1 MPDRFE
7 RLHVIGMTCTSCV
20 ARVEHA
26 LSEVGG
32 VEHVHVDLKQG
43 TAMVSGN
50 GALGRNELVS
60 AVVGAG
66 YSVVSAAVAEAEE
79 QATKDVSRTTTTL
92 LSLAPLFVAVG
103 LIGAGS
109 LASGG
114 MEGFMGRFMG
124 GFFLVFGGLK
134 LLDLRGFVSAYA
146 MYDLLAARVT
156 AYGWVYPFL
165 EVTLGLGYLA
175 VPNWPTLHAFTLGL
189 MLFSSVGVVQSVSRG
204 EKLKCACMG
213 TAFNLPMTTVTVV
226 EDLGMAAM
234 AAAMWLQTS
243 PH

>member
-7 RLHVIGMTCTSCV
+7 RLHVTGMTCTSCV
-20 ARVEHA
+20 ARVEGA
-26 LSEVGG
+26 LMAVAG

-43 TAMVSGN
+43 TAMVSGSDVLTL
-50 GALGRNELVS
+50 GALVQALIGE
-60 AVVGAG
+60 G
-66 YSVVSAAVAEAEE
+66 YGVTSEAETSTDPSTITSAA
-79 QATKDVSRTTTTL
+79 SF
-92 LSLAPLFVAVG
+92 APLLIAVA

-114 MEGFMGRFMG
+114 ADGFMARFMG

-165 EVTLGLGYLA
+165 EVGLGLAYLA
-175 VPNWPTLHAFTLGL
+175 VPGEANLHLATLGL
-189 MLFSSVGVVQSVSRG
+189 MAFSSVGVILAVTRG

-213 TAFNLPMTTVTVV
+213 TAFNLPMTTVTIL

-243 PH
+243 PL

>member
-43 TAMVSGN
+43 TAMVSGEH
-50 GALGRNELVS
+50 GLSREDLIA

-66 YSVVSAAVAEAEE
+66 YAVEADAVAQDAPDS
-79 QATKDVSRTTTTL
+79 AVKASASSSL
-92 LSLAPLFVAVG
+92 NSLAPLFVAVA

-243 PH
+243 PL

>member
-1 MPDRFE
+1 
-7 RLHVIGMTCTSCV
+7 
-20 ARVEHA
+20 
-26 LSEVGG
+26 
-32 VEHVHVDLKQG
+32 
-43 TAMVSGN
+43 MVSGDDVLTL
-50 GALGRNELVS
+50 GALVQALIGE
-60 AVVGAG
+60 G
-66 YSVVSAAVAEAEE
+66 YGVTSEAVAEAE
-79 QATKDVSRTTTTL
+79 VSTDASTIT
-92 LSLAPLFVAVG
+92 SAASFAPLLVAVA

-114 MEGFMGRFMG
+114 ADGFMARFMG

-165 EVTLGLGYLA
+165 EVGLGLAYLA
-175 VPNWPTLHAFTLGL
+175 VPGEANLHLATLGL
-189 MLFSSVGVVQSVSRG
+189 MAFSSVGVILAVTRG

-213 TAFNLPMTTVTVV
+213 TAFNLPMTTVTIV

-243 PH
+243 PL

>member
-7 RLHVIGMTCTSCV
+7 RLHVTGMTCTSCV
-20 ARVEHA
+20 ARVEGA
-26 LSEVGG
+26 LTAVSG

-43 TAMVSGN
+43 TAMVSG
-50 GALGRNELVS
+50 GDGLTRDTLMQ

-66 YSVVSAAVAEAEE
+66 YGVTSEAVAEVESSTDVRAS
-79 QATKDVSRTTTTL
+79 ATNS
-92 LSLAPLFVAVG
+92 SASFAPLLVAVA

-109 LASGG
+109 LAAGG
-114 MEGFMGRFMG
+114 ADGFMGRFMG

-146 MYDLLAARVT
+146 MYDLLAGRVA

-165 EVTLGLGYLA
+165 EVGLGLAYLA
-175 VPNWPTLHAFTLGL
+175 VPSEASLHLATLGL
-189 MLFSSVGVVQSVSRG
+189 MAFSSVGVILAVTRG

-213 TAFNLPMTTVTVV
+213 TAFNLPMTTVTIM

-243 PH
+243 PL

>member
-7 RLHVIGMTCTSCV
+7 RLHVTGMTCTSCV
-20 ARVEHA
+20 ARVENA
-26 LSEVGG
+26 LTSVSG

-43 TAMVSGN
+43 TAMVSG
-50 GALGRNELVS
+50 GDGLTRATLVQ
-60 AVVGAG
+60 AVIGAG
-66 YSVVSAAVAEAEE
+66 YGVTSEAVAEAESSTDLGAS
-79 QATKDVSRTTTTL
+79 ATNSAA
-92 LSLAPLFVAVG
+92 SFAPLLVAVA

-109 LASGG
+109 LAAGG
-114 MEGFMGRFMG
+114 ADGYMARFMG

-165 EVTLGLGYLA
+165 EVGLGLAYLA
-175 VPNWPTLHAFTLGL
+175 VPGEANLHLATLGL
-189 MLFSSVGVVQSVSRG
+189 MAFSSVGVILAVTRG

-213 TAFNLPMTTVTVV
+213 TAFNLPMTTVTIV

-234 AAAMWLQTS
+234 AAAMWIQTS
-243 PH
+243 PP

>member
-1 MPDRFE
+1 MPDRFG
-7 RLHVIGMTCTSCV
+7 RLHVTGMTCTSCV
-20 ARVEHA
+20 ARAEGA
-26 LSEVGG
+26 LTAVSG

-43 TAMVSGN
+43 TAMVSGDD
-50 GALGRNELVS
+50 GLTRATLLQ
-60 AVVGAG
+60 AVIGAG
-66 YSVVSAAVAEAEE
+66 YGVNSEAVAEAETSKDARAS
-79 QATKDVSRTTTTL
+79 ATNSAA
-92 LSLAPLFVAVG
+92 SFAPLLVAVA

-114 MEGFMGRFMG
+114 ADGFMARFMG

-146 MYDLLAARVT
+146 MYDLLAARVN

-165 EVTLGLGYLA
+165 EVGLGLAYLGMPGEA
-175 VPNWPTLHAFTLGL
+175 SLHLATLGL
-189 MLFSSVGVVQSVSRG
+189 MAFSSVGVILALTRG

-234 AAAMWLQTS
+234 AAAMWLQSS
-243 PH
+243 PL

>member
-1 MPDRFE
+1 MT
-7 RLHVIGMTCTSCV
+7 GMTCTSCV
-20 ARVEHA
+20 ARVEGA
-26 LSEVGG
+26 LTAVSG

-43 TAMVSGN
+43 TAMVSGD
-50 GALGRNELVS
+50 GGLTRATLVQ
-60 AVVGAG
+60 AVIGSG
-66 YSVVSAAVAEAEE
+66 YGVSSEAVAEAETSKDARAS
-79 QATKDVSRTTTTL
+79 ATNSAA
-92 LSLAPLFVAVG
+92 SFAPLLVAVA

-114 MEGFMGRFMG
+114 ADGFMARFMG

-146 MYDLLAARVT
+146 MYDLLAARVN

-165 EVTLGLGYLA
+165 EVGLGLAYLGMPGEA
-175 VPNWPTLHAFTLGL
+175 SLHLATLGL
-189 MLFSSVGVVQSVSRG
+189 MAFSSVGVILALTRG

-234 AAAMWLQTS
+234 AAAMWLQSS
-243 PH
+243 PL